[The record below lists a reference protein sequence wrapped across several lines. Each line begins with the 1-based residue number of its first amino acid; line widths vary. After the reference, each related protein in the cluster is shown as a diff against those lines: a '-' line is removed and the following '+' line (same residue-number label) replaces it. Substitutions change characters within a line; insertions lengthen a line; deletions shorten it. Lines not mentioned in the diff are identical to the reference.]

1 MMAEGDLTDTLE
13 DAGDIALATTKAL
26 GRTILF
32 GAVPLF
38 EFGLL
43 VLITVAV
50 VRLPVIVLRRLE

>member
-1 MMAEGDLTDTLE
+1 MMSEFTETLD
-13 DAGDIALATTKAL
+13 DAGDIALASTKAL
-26 GRTILF
+26 GRTLLF

>member
-1 MMAEGDLTDTLE
+1 MMSDFTETLD
-13 DAGDIALATTKAL
+13 DAGDIALASTKAL
-26 GRTILF
+26 GRTVLF

-50 VRLPVIVLRRLE
+50 VRLPVIGLRRLE